1 MIELLRPWAFLLF
14 PLPFLAWRYMPP
26 LPARAVLLVPD
37 GVRALLFS
45 LTSDRRGVA
54 DESRLLHWL
63 RILGWLAVLLAL
75 AGPYTRGA
83 VLERPT
89 GRDLVVALDLSS
101 SMDEVD
107 MVVNGKPM
115 PRYQVVRDLIGRFI
129 AERRGDRVGLMAFG
143 HEAYMIAPLTFDTGA
158 VAEMLDE
165 LVIGLS
171 GHRTDLGRVVGLTVQ
186 TLREQPNGTRV
197 LVILSDGEDNTGA
210 LTGLDAAKMA
220 ASHNIKIYTIGISAE
235 LDSDGASILRTM
247 AEVTGGAFFPA
258 QSVTAL
264 AEITERI
271 DKVEPSAINGD
282 PDYLM
287 RDWTIVPI
295 ALALLMISG
304 FAYLG
309 VRET

>member
-1 MIELLRPWAFLLF
+1 MIELLRPWAFLMF
-14 PLPFLAWRYMPP
+14 PLPFLAWRFLPP
-26 LPARAVLLVPD
+26 LPARGVLLVPD

-45 LTSDRRGVA
+45 LTSDGRGA
-54 DESRLLHWL
+54 TDESRLLHWL
-63 RILGWLAVLLAL
+63 RIVGWFAVLLAF

-83 VLERPT
+83 VLETPT

-107 MVVNGKPM
+107 MVMNGNPM
-115 PRYQVVRDLIGRFI
+115 PRYQMVRNLIGRFI

-158 VAEMLDE
+158 VAETLDE
-165 LVIGLS
+165 LVIGLP

-186 TLREQPNGTRV
+186 VLRKQPNATRV

-210 LTGLDAAKMA
+210 LTGLDAAQMA
-220 ASHNIKIYTIGISAE
+220 AAHNLKIYTIGISAE
-235 LDSDGASILRTM
+235 LDTDGARILRTM
-247 AEVTGGAFFPA
+247 AEVTGGEFFAA

-264 AEITERI
+264 AEITDRI

-282 PDYLM
+282 PEYLT
-287 RDWTIVPI
+287 RDWTMVPV

-304 FAYLG
+304 LAYLG
-309 VRET
+309 ARQT

>member
-14 PLPFLAWRYMPP
+14 PLPFIAWRYLPP
-26 LPARAVLLVPD
+26 LPARAVLLVPT

-45 LTSDRRGVA
+45 LTSDGRGVA

-63 RILGWLAVLLAL
+63 RIVGWFAVLLAL

-83 VLERPT
+83 VLQTPT
-89 GRDLVVALDLSS
+89 GRYLIVALDLSS

-107 MVVNGKPM
+107 MVIDGNPT
-115 PRYQVVRDLIGRFI
+115 PRYQVVRNLIGRFI

-143 HEAYMIAPLTFDTGA
+143 HEAFMIAPLTFDTGA

-165 LVIGLS
+165 LVIGLP
-171 GHRTDLGRVVGLTVQ
+171 GHRTDLGQVVGLTVQ
-186 TLREQPNGTRV
+186 ILREQPSATRV
-197 LVILSDGEDNTGA
+197 LVILSDGEDNTGT

-247 AEVTGGAFFPA
+247 AEVTGGAFFAA

-264 AEITERI
+264 AEITEHI

-282 PDYLM
+282 PDYLT

>member
-14 PLPFLAWRYMPP
+14 PLPFLAWRYLPL
-26 LPARAVLLVPD
+26 LPARAVLLVPG

-45 LTSDRRGVA
+45 LTSDGRGVA

-63 RILGWLAVLLAL
+63 RIVGWFAVLLAL

-83 VLERPT
+83 VLKTPT
-89 GRDLVVALDLSS
+89 GRDLIVALDLSS

-107 MVVNGKPM
+107 MVIDGNPT
-115 PRYQVVRDLIGRFI
+115 PRYQVVRNLIGRFI

-165 LVIGLS
+165 LVLGLP

-186 TLREQPNGTRV
+186 VLREQPNATRV

-220 ASHNIKIYTIGISAE
+220 AAHNLKIYTIGISAE
-235 LDSDGASILRTM
+235 LDSDGARILRTM
-247 AEVTGGAFFPA
+247 AEVTGGAFFAA

-264 AEITERI
+264 AEITEHI
-271 DKVEPSAINGD
+271 DKVEPSATNGD

-295 ALALLMISG
+295 ALALLMISSL
-304 FAYLG
+304 AYLG

>member
-1 MIELLRPWAFLLF
+1 MIELLRPWAFLMF
-14 PLPFLAWRYMPP
+14 PLPFLAWRFLPP
-26 LPARAVLLVPD
+26 LPARGVLLVPD

-45 LTSDRRGVA
+45 LTSDGRGA
-54 DESRLLHWL
+54 TDESRLLHWL
-63 RILGWLAVLLAL
+63 RIVGWFAVLLAF

-83 VLERPT
+83 VLETPT

-107 MVVNGKPM
+107 MVMNGNPM
-115 PRYQVVRDLIGRFI
+115 PRYQMVRNLIGRFI

-158 VAEMLDE
+158 VAETLDE
-165 LVIGLS
+165 LVIGLP

-186 TLREQPNGTRV
+186 VLRKQPNATRV

-210 LTGLDAAKMA
+210 LTGLDAAQMA
-220 ASHNIKIYTIGISAE
+220 AAHNLKIYTIGISAE
-235 LDSDGASILRTM
+235 LDTDGARILRTM
-247 AEVTGGAFFPA
+247 AEVTGGEFFAA

-264 AEITERI
+264 AEITDRI

-282 PDYLM
+282 PEYLT
-287 RDWTIVPI
+287 RDWTMVPV

-304 FAYLG
+304 LTYLG
-309 VRET
+309 ARQT

>member
-1 MIELLRPWAFLLF
+1 MIELLRPWAFLLL
-14 PLPFLAWRYMPP
+14 PLPFLAWRYLPP
-26 LPARAVLLVPD
+26 LPARAVLLVPT

-45 LTSDRRGVA
+45 LTSDGRGVA

-63 RILGWLAVLLAL
+63 RIVGWFAVLLAL

-83 VLERPT
+83 VLQTPT
-89 GRDLVVALDLSS
+89 GRDLIVALDLSS

-107 MVVNGKPM
+107 MVIDGNPT
-115 PRYQVVRDLIGRFI
+115 PRYQVVRNLIGRFI

-165 LVIGLS
+165 LVIGLP
-171 GHRTDLGRVVGLTVQ
+171 GHRTDLGQVVGLTVQ
-186 TLREQPNGTRV
+186 ILREEPSATRV

-247 AEVTGGAFFPA
+247 AEVTGGAFFAA

-264 AEITERI
+264 AEITEHI

-282 PDYLM
+282 PEYLT
-287 RDWTIVPI
+287 RDWTMVPV
-295 ALALLMISG
+295 ALALLMLSG
-304 FAYLG
+304 LAYLG
-309 VRET
+309 ARKT

>member
-14 PLPFLAWRYMPP
+14 PLPFLAWRYMPS

-54 DESRLLHWL
+54 DESRLLHWF

-115 PRYQVVRDLIGRFI
+115 PRYQVVRELIGRFI

-143 HEAYMIAPLTFDTGA
+143 HEAYLIAPLTFDTGA

-186 TLREQPNGTRV
+186 TLREQPTATRV

-210 LTGLDAAKMA
+210 LTGLDAAQMA
-220 ASHNIKIYTIGISAE
+220 ADHNLKIYTIGISAE
-235 LDSDGASILRTM
+235 LDTDGAHILRTM
-247 AEVTGGAFFPA
+247 AEVTGGVFFPA
-258 QSVTAL
+258 QSATAL
-264 AEITERI
+264 AEITQRI
-271 DKVEPSAINGD
+271 DEVEPSAINGD
-282 PDYLM
+282 PEYLTQ
-287 RDWTIVPI
+287 DWTMVPI
-295 ALALLMISG
+295 ALALLMLSG
-304 FAYLG
+304 LVYLG
-309 VRET
+309 ARKT